1 MKGKKQVLIGGSIAS
16 IIFIIIL
23 ICIAMAPKGSKI
35 TISFDTDGGSKV
47 EELIVKKGEKVEL
60 PTTTKEGFTFEGWYN
75 GDTKVSEKVSFKRD
89 VTLIAHW
96 ISEGAKTMTI
106 SFDSKGGSTVKDIT
120 FECDKSFTLPKPT
133 KKGYKF
139 VGWYDK
145 NDVVINHQSKLTC
158 EDLKLYAK
166 WEKEEEKTEEV
177 KEETKQEE
185 KKEEAK
191 QEEKKE
197 EQKTEV
203 KKEYTCPAGYTLDGD
218 KCIKEENAILK
229 CNDNQQEKDE
239 KCVTISS
246 SSRKDLQ
253 MSCSN
258 DGNLVGSSCYLG
270 EVVYPTEI
278 DSSICTSDGHVWDS
292 DNNKCYSSKED
303 AQQICG
309 SGYVSIINPGDGLTS
324 GCFPISEKEKTCS
337 NDFTLQGDKCLK
349 TIDATLK

>member
-1 MKGKKQVLIGGSIAS
+1 MKGKKQVLIGGAIAS
-16 IIFIIIL
+16 VIFIIAL
-23 ICIAMAPKGSKI
+23 IFIAMSPKESKI

-47 EELIVKKGEKVEL
+47 DTIKVKKGEKVEL
-60 PTTTKEGFTFEGWYN
+60 PTTEKDGFTFAGWYN

-96 ISEGAKTMTI
+96 MSNGAKTMTI
-106 SFDSKGGSTVKDIT
+106 SFDSKGGNTVKDIT

-166 WEKEEEKTEEV
+166 WEKA
-177 KEETKQEE
+177 EE
-185 KKEEAK
+185 KKEEVK
-191 QEEKKE
+191 GETKKEEKKE
-197 EQKTEV
+197 ETKKEV
-203 KKEYTCPAGYTLDGD
+203 KKEYTCPSGYTLDGE
-218 KCIKEENAILK
+218 KCTKEENVSLK
-229 CNDNQQEKDE
+229 CNDGQQEQNG
-239 KCVTISS
+239 KCITISS
-246 SSRKDLQ
+246 SSRKDPQ
-253 MSCSN
+253 MSCGN

-270 EVVYPTEI
+270 EVAYPTEI
-278 DSSICTSDGHVWDS
+278 DSSICIQDGHVWDS
-292 DNNKCYSSKED
+292 ENNKCYSSKED
-303 AQQICG
+303 AQQTCG
-309 SGYVSIINPGDGLTS
+309 SGYVSISNPGDGLTG

-337 NDFTLQGDKCLK
+337 EGFTLQGDTCLK

>member
-16 IIFIIIL
+16 IIFIISL
-23 ICIAMAPKGSKI
+23 ICIAMAPKENKI

-47 EELIVKKGEKVEL
+47 DSLKVKKGEKVEL
-60 PTTTKEGFTFEGWYN
+60 PTTEKEGFTFEGWYN
-75 GDTKVSEKVSFKRD
+75 GDTKVSKKVSFKRD
-89 VTLIAHW
+89 ITLIAHW

-145 NDVVINHQSKLTC
+145 NDVVINHQTKLVC

-166 WEKEEEKTEEV
+166 WEKEEEKKTEI
-177 KEETKQEE
+177 KEEENKQEE
-185 KKEEAK
+185 KKEETK
-191 QEEKKE
+191 QEI
-197 EQKTEV
+197 
-203 KKEYTCPAGYTLDGD
+203 KKEYTCPSGYTLDGD
-218 KCIKEENAILK
+218 KCTKEESASLK
-229 CNDNQQEKDE
+229 CSDNQYEEDG
-239 KCVTISS
+239 KCITISS
-246 SSRKDLQ
+246 DVRQDLQ
-253 MSCSN
+253 SSCGK
-258 DGNLVGSSCYLG
+258 DDAGNSGILVGSSCYFEL
-270 EVVYPTEI
+270 VAYPTEI

-292 DNNKCYSSKED
+292 ENNKCYSSKED
-303 AQQICG
+303 AQQACS